1 MGCAHLQ
8 LHLKSPALVRKEG
21 HDAVVR
27 VGRVNVLDVVR
38 PPQREHAVVRVIRH
52 GLRTGAEA
60 VLVLA
65 VRRSARRVH
74 VAGAAS
80 PLVVV
85 ERRERGRGLEDE
97 LQLGAGGHEADP

>member
-1 MGCAHLQ
+1 MPYLQ
-8 LHLKSPALVRKEG
+8 LHLKSPTLIRKER

-27 VGRVNVLDVVR
+27 IRRVNVLDVVR

-52 GLRTGAEA
+52 GLRTSAEA

-65 VRRSARRVH
+65 VRRSARRVD

-85 ERRERGRGLEDE
+85 ERRERGRGFEYE
-97 LQLGAGGHEADP
+97 LQLGAGGDEADP